1 MVYIMVRLLLIRNR
15 LDKQTL
21 CLVDGG
27 HRAVIFNKFTGVRPK
42 VYGEGTH
49 LRIPFFD
56 VPIIYDVRAKPRS
69 VQSLTGSRGMKKPLV
84 LFSIL

>member
-1 MVYIMVRLLLIRNR
+1 VGMIFVFIR
-15 LDKQTL
+15 L

-69 VQSLTGSRGMKKPLV
+69 VQSLTGSRGKKKPSRVGGSHRL
-84 LFSIL
+84 